1 MPLTLPEELLLL
13 AIHQEKGTYIGA
25 AAERLKVGLAG
36 ALLIQLALHANI
48 EVDKNHRVN
57 VLDAE
62 PSGDGLADEA
72 LAAIKE
78 SEKARK
84 VGYWIN
90 AFTPKTES
98 YRKRLVESL
107 VEKGILTIDEDHLNW
122 VVPSPLHPE
131 GKASTK
137 YWLKRRLRDIVLA
150 DLDAGSAEVAFL
162 SLVRAVDLLDL
173 VFVKDE
179 RRLASNRINELLVR
193 LAMTSPLCQ
202 SIQEIESTIQVVVE
216 ED

>member
-1 MPLTLPEELLLL
+1 MLTLPEELLLL
-13 AIHQEKGTYIGA
+13 TIHQEKGTYIGA
-25 AAERLKVGLAG
+25 AADRLKVGLAG
-36 ALLIQLALHANI
+36 ALLTQLALHGKI

-62 PSGDGLADEA
+62 KSEDDLADEA

-90 AFTPKTES
+90 SFTPKADS
-98 YRKRLVESL
+98 YRKRLVERL
-107 VEKGILTIDEDHLNW
+107 VEKGILTLDDDHLNW
-122 VVPSPLHPE
+122 VVPSPYHPE
-131 GKASTK
+131 GVAPTK

-150 DLDAGSAEVAFL
+150 EDEAGSAEVALL

-193 LAMTSPLCQ
+193 SAMTNPLCQ

>member
-1 MPLTLPEELLLL
+1 MTLTLPEELLLL
-13 AIHQEKGTYIGA
+13 TIHQEKGTYIGA

-36 ALLIQLALHANI
+36 ALLIQLALHAKI

-62 PSGDGLADEA
+62 SSGDGLADEA
-72 LAAIKE
+72 LTAIKE

-90 AFTPKTES
+90 AFTPKTDS

-107 VEKGILTIDEDHLNW
+107 VEKGVLTFDEDHLNW
-122 VVPSPLHPE
+122 VVPSPLHLE
-131 GKASTK
+131 GNGSTK

-150 DLDAGSAEVAFL
+150 DLEAGSAEVAFL

-173 VFVKDE
+173 IFVKDE

-193 LAMTSPLCQ
+193 SAMTNPLCQ

>member
-1 MPLTLPEELLLL
+1 MTLTLPEELLILT
-13 AIHQEKGTYIGA
+13 IHQDKGTYIGA
-25 AAERLKVGLAG
+25 ATDKLKVGLAG
-36 ALLIQLALHANI
+36 ALLTQLALHAKI

-57 VLDAE
+57 VLDGE
-62 PSGDGLADEA
+62 PSGDDLADGV

-90 AFTPKTES
+90 AFTPKADS
-98 YRKRLVESL
+98 YRKRLVERL
-107 VEKGILTIDEDHLNW
+107 VEKGVLTVDDDHLNW
-122 VVPSPLHPE
+122 VVPSPFHPE

-137 YWLKRRLRDIVLA
+137 YWLKRRLCDLVLA
-150 DLDAGSAEVAFL
+150 DLEAGSAEVAFL

-173 VFVKDE
+173 IFVKDE

-193 LAMTSPLCQ
+193 SAMTNPLCQ
-202 SIQEIESTIQVVVE
+202 SIQEIESTIQMVVE